1 MKKIILYYDCVLV
14 LCNFTPLF
22 GFDVVTSYVLK
33 DNVCFF
39 DFLKKKLSSDNFHV
53 TYLKNGK
60 EVF

>member
-1 MKKIILYYDCVLV
+1 MV
-14 LCNFTPLF
+14 LCSFTPLF
-22 GFDVVTSYVLK
+22 GFDVVTSYILK
-33 DNVCFF
+33 DNVYFF